1 MIFARPAVF
10 GIVAATLVACSAPG
24 YRITLK
30 DGRQFLTAS
39 KPEFQGKTG
48 YYRYETHGGRD
59 ALIRADEVLL
69 IEQE

>member
-1 MIFARPAVF
+1 M
-10 GIVAATLVACSAPG
+10 

-30 DGRQFLTAS
+30 DGRQFQSAG
-39 KPEFQGKTG
+39 KPDFQEKTG
-48 YYRYETHGGRD
+48 YYRYQTHEGRD

>member
-1 MIFARPAVF
+1 MRLFRHTASIVFAA
-10 GIVAATLVACSAPG
+10 ILVSCGSPM

-30 DGRQFLTAS
+30 DGRQFQSAG
-39 KPEFQGKTG
+39 KPDFQEKTG
-48 YYRYETHGGRD
+48 YYRYQTHEGRD